1 MNAGRSSVSAAV
13 SLAVILLLQ
22 GVSPA
27 RAEDSPRLITHQSYV
42 EEVARTTEVPL
53 GNLKAMFA
61 WVLSNLPDRVKVY
74 PTENYYYFRFM
85 HDGQNYAGNIRLDAQ
100 DRDSGKVHFA
110 YFEDMEEYRLQP
122 LILYRVLDR
131 GAGVTVEKVE
141 RFLYRVSYKDK
152 SVLFELNDLSK
163 VMPPPNAI
171 TPEETYI
178 GPVFD
183 DSAIRFFLVFNS
195 RLKMFHY
202 VLDETVRVNEE
213 FLAMRQTNRILI
225 GKRTGFAF
233 FHDIKLDRKILI
245 GVFEGNARVN
255 NYFDGPFDQLPDNF
269 IEGDILQKALIEAQ
283 PDLAGKIGRLGHF
296 ADGSGRVSISP
307 YAYYRTEADLLAFH
321 MCATDPR
328 IPAENYYACFVMD
341 WTAGTPTI
349 SAYKRLM
356 ISPPIPAE
364 NAPNAK

>member
-1 MNAGRSSVSAAV
+1 LASPSKSFALRTPRFYALTAATDEGHCGLPTDELV
-13 SLAVILLLQ
+13 PLAEKLLE
-22 GVSPA
+22 VVRVAA
-27 RAEDSPRLITHQSYV
+27 RVLAEASYV
-42 EEVARTTEVPL
+42 V
-53 GNLKAMFA
+53 MSF
-61 WVLSNLPDRVKVY
+61 
-74 PTENYYYFRFM
+74 
-85 HDGQNYAGNIRLDAQ
+85 
-100 DRDSGKVHFA
+100 
-110 YFEDMEEYRLQP
+110 EYRLQP

-131 GAGVTVEKVE
+131 TAGVTVEKVE

-163 VMPPPNAI
+163 VTPPPNAI
-171 TPEETYI
+171 TPEEIYI

-213 FLAMRQTNRILI
+213 FLARRQTNRILI

-233 FHDIKLDRKILI
+233 FHDIKLNRKILI

-307 YAYYRTEADLLAFH
+307 YAYYRTEADLLPFH
-321 MCATDPR
+321 LCATDPR
-328 IPAENYYACFVMD
+328 IPAEN
-341 WTAGTPTI
+341 GTPTI

-356 ISPPIPAE
+356 ISPPVPAE